1 MTMPQLDLSTW
12 LNDEQTCAALGCSV
26 ATLDRRVK
34 DEVLHPRHRQREG
47 KRPERVFEP
56 AEVAGLRPKPP
67 QSVMTGPIASQV
79 PSIPSLAPALPEVP
93 QDLVRPLIV
102 ELLGMVAGASKPP
115 TLWTD
120 LDTAA
125 EETGLSRAFLR
136 KMIVSQSLT
145 AVKDGPLKVRRVDLQ
160 EMDVSEHIAELKP
173 LAPRKRGK
181 RKARK

>member
-1 MTMPQLDLSTW
+1 
-12 LNDEQTCAALGCSV
+12 
-26 ATLDRRVK
+26 
-34 DEVLHPRHRQREG
+34 
-47 KRPERVFEP
+47 
-56 AEVAGLRPKPP
+56 
-67 QSVMTGPIASQV
+67 MTGPIASQV
-79 PSIPSLAPALPEVP
+79 PSIPSLSPALPEVP

-136 KMIVSQSLT
+136 RMIVSQSLT